1 MDENE
6 LSNKIIG
13 AAIEVHKHL
22 GPGLLESAYEG
33 PLAYELNLRGISFQ
47 RQVVLPVVYKD
58 MEPNCDYRLDFLVE
72 NKVIV
77 ELKSV
82 ESLLPIHEAQCLTYL
97 KLSGCKLC
105 LLINFNEVFLKDGI
119 RRVVLNL

>member
-72 NKVIV
+72 NNKCSNEKFSSISIRYIPTYMHDHHIH
-77 ELKSV
+77 LISKHLQNHLQNYFLDH
-82 ESLLPIHEAQCLTYL
+82 LLHL
-97 KLSGCKLC
+97 
-105 LLINFNEVFLKDGI
+105 
-119 RRVVLNL
+119 